1 MNLLRLSCWG
11 HLRSEDVGDRGHDL
25 LRRRHTLDF
34 DITAWRWGGWGVGS
48 RTTIRLGFLPLSRRQ
63 PHCTRRCA
71 RDLGAQLLCHNRAG
85 GAVTA
90 SHETFFK
97 CQSLQLHDTTL
108 LWTAWTLRGLDTWM
122 VGQHRAQP
130 RIQKKLSSHV
140 EQSSSHLLAWPFL
153 SLVRAV
159 RRHSAATASGPP
171 GRPMRDPHH
180 HLPPVREA

>member
-97 CQSLQLHDTTL
+97 CQSLQLARYYAAMDCMDAARSRHLDGGPTSCAAKN
-108 LWTAWTLRGLDTWM
+108 TAKALE
-122 VGQHRAQP
+122 
-130 RIQKKLSSHV
+130 SC
-140 EQSSSHLLAWPFL
+140 
-153 SLVRAV
+153 RAV
-159 RRHSAATASGPP
+159 VESSTGLAVPIFGSCCAAA
-171 GRPMRDPHH
+171 
-180 HLPPVREA
+180 